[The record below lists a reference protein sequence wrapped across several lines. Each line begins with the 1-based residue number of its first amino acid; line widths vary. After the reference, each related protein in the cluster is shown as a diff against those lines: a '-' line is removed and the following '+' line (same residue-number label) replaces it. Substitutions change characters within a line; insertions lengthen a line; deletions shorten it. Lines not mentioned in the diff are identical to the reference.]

1 MQLGCKPPS
10 GLCCKLWVNREARCK
25 HFAACLACHA
35 QLVECWP
42 WALWVHVVGSNGGDA
57 SPVVDARVEQ
67 NTEIVAQVWRC
78 LQVNA
83 WGKQYASRSDRPH
96 VLVMWARCF
105 VLHAGAWLGQEVL
118 HDYFLHVAVSRMRL
132 GNCHQC
138 VDAIF
143 ARLANAHQD
152 SCGER
157 NLQLACPFQCVEA
170 SLRHF
175 VGRATMA
182 FQIVAQRFNH
192 HSLRRR
198 HRTKHLQFVAV
209 QSACVCVRQQTSFV
223 QHQLSHVVQ
232 VVNCR
237 VVAVVGKPLLCNVVS
252 QLWSFAQCE
261 ERFVA
266 AGARALLGYCQHL
279 FGRHVWVL

>member
-1 MQLGCKPPS
+1 M
-10 GLCCKLWVNREARCK
+10 
-25 HFAACLACHA
+25 
-35 QLVECWP
+35 
-42 WALWVHVVGSNGGDA
+42 VGSNGGDTA
-57 SPVVDARVEQ
+57 PVVDACVEQ
-67 NTEIVAQVWRC
+67 YSKIVAQVWRC

-83 WGKQYASRSDRPH
+83 WRKQYASSSDRPH
-96 VLVMWARCF
+96 VLVVRARCF
-105 VLHAGAWLGQEVL
+105 VLHAGAWLRQKVL
-118 HDYFLHVAVSRMRL
+118 HDYFLHVSVSRMRL
-132 GNCHQC
+132 GNCQQRI
-138 VDAIF
+138 DAVF
-143 ARLANAHQD
+143 ACFVNAHQD
-152 SCGER
+152 SGGER
-157 NLQLACPFQCVEA
+157 NLQLASPLQRVEA

-198 HRTKHLQFVAV
+198 HRTKHLQLVAI
-209 QSACVCVRQQTSFV
+209 QRASVCVRQQTSFV
-223 QHQLSHVVQ
+223 QHQLSHVVH

-261 ERFVA
+261 QRFVA